1 MSEADE
7 ALVDGRGRNCLLT
20 VTKRY
25 NETPNDSSY
34 GKWQVCVASFAD
46 TNK

>member
-1 MSEADE
+1 MSEVDE

-20 VTKRY
+20 VIKRY
-25 NETPNDSSY
+25 NEAPIDSY
-34 GKWQVCVASFAD
+34 GKWQVCVVYFAD